1 MASHQDTNNSSYL
14 IDLARLLHTMWQET
28 GEMLDFGDVLVENK
42 AKNPPASKDF
52 IANLRAV
59 TKCGGETCSICLGE
73 FTAGDLVK
81 ELPKCWHY
89 FHADCILPW
98 LANTNT
104 CPMCRQEY
112 PTDDVEYEE
121 KRRIKLKEED
131 RVERTEDLH
140 NSMFS

>member
-1 MASHQDTNNSSYL
+1 MASRDAVNESYL

-28 GEMLDFGDVLVENK
+28 GEMLDFENVLVENR

-52 IANLRAV
+52 LSNLKSV
-59 TKCGGETCSICLGE
+59 DKCGESCSICLGE
-73 FTAGDLVK
+73 FSSSDLIK

-104 CPMCRQEY
+104 CPVCRHEY

-121 KRRIKLKEED
+121 KRRLKLKEND